1 METVLAKLW
10 TPGVQDGVVTW
21 TICGVLLLVLLALR
35 EWIWAWTQRA
45 RSFLCTDVCVPRSML
60 FLAGLLAFNAVAA
73 YQLGAYYSLGVA
85 CLSMLLCCWFVFRGS
100 VAVTLTLPASV
111 THRFQPQNPELQ
123 FTEEDRAIFRMFMQ
137 QNSPTQRLTVAD
149 IAKRLGLSVHV
160 VQHRIDVLFHERLL
174 YDLLGH
180 GLTARSFYLSEVGLA
195 TALQYQS

>member
-1 METVLAKLW
+1 
-10 TPGVQDGVVTW
+10 
-21 TICGVLLLVLLALR
+21 
-35 EWIWAWTQRA
+35 
-45 RSFLCTDVCVPRSML
+45 ML

-100 VAVTLTLPASV
+100 IAVNLTLPASV
-111 THRFQPQNPELQ
+111 THRFQPQNLELQ
-123 FTEEDRAIFRMFMQ
+123 FTEEDRAIFRLFMQ

-149 IAKRLGLSVHV
+149 IAKQLGFSVHV
-160 VQHRIDVLFHERLL
+160 VQHRIDVLFHEGLL

-195 TALQYQS
+195 TALQYQSY